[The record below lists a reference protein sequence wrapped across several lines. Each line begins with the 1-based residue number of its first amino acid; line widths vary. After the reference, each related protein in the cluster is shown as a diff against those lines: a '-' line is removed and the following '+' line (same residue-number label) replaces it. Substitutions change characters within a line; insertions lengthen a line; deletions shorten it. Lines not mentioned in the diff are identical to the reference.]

1 MKTIPEK
8 YYIITL
14 VILLIALILTMYG
27 WRRSSREKDFYDEF
41 IFANNNNLFGD
52 IESQNETQGK

>member
-1 MKTIPEK
+1 MKKISEK
-8 YYIITL
+8 YYILTIVT
-14 VILLIALILTMYG
+14 LLIALIITLYG